1 MNIPKIPD
9 NSLTEEIKEI
19 VKLCIE
25 LDDVDVSE
33 FNPPATNEE
42 IKMWE
47 NRNNITLPES
57 YKDWL
62 SFSNGSQILG
72 QLACFYSLNRIVTS
86 GHGFSDDYAIIASII
101 GDGEFLCFSKTNQ
114 SYFWLDHDNVVEIT
128 NLNLFLKETIIRML
142 KKSL

>member
-1 MNIPKIPD
+1 MNFPMVPN

-33 FNPPATNEE
+33 FNPPAIDEE

-47 NRNNITLPES
+47 DKNNIILPES

-62 SFSNGSQILG
+62 RFSNGSQILG

-114 SYFWLDHDNVVEIT
+114 SYFWLDHDDVIEIT
-128 NLNLFLKETIIRML
+128 NLNLFLKDTVIRML

>member
-1 MNIPKIPD
+1 MDIPTIPN

-19 VKLCIE
+19 VELCIE

-33 FNPPATNEE
+33 FNPPATDEE

-62 SFSNGSQILG
+62 SFSNGSRILG
-72 QLACFYSLNRIVTS
+72 QLACFYGLNRIVTS
-86 GHGFSDDYAIIASII
+86 GHSFADDYVVIASLI
-101 GDGEFLCFSKTNQ
+101 GDGEFLCFSKTTQ
-114 SYFWLDHDNVVEIT
+114 LYIWCDHGKTREYSDFKKI
-128 NLNLFLKETIIRML
+128 LNKIMDIM
-142 KKSL
+142 